1 MKPTFLPK
9 EPELRWLTLRSLL
22 NVVLTI
28 CVLLALLGCATHGD
42 SVSPDL
48 PTGSVPAWPKDLPR
62 CLTTEQQLSAQFLQS
77 DVKPTCNTTA
87 PLKN

>member
-1 MKPTFLPK
+1 MKQTSPPNVR
-9 EPELRWLTLRSLL
+9 ELRWLTLHSLL

-28 CVLLALLGCATHGD
+28 CVLLALLGCATPGD

-77 DVKPTCNTTA
+77 AVEPTCSTPA